1 MAPEP
6 RPEARAGLTLLTS
19 PTPSA
24 AAPPSWTRRLWR
36 ALMAFWRRTD
46 MSNVDARAVDADI
59 DARPIDADDVETAWA
74 LLRKKTYA

>member
-6 RPEARAGLTLLTS
+6 RPEARAGLTLLAV

-24 AAPPSWTRRLWR
+24 AAPPSGARRLWR
-36 ALMAFWRRTD
+36 ALIAFWRLTD
-46 MSNVDARAVDADI
+46 MSNMDARAV
-59 DARPIDADDVETAWA
+59 DADDVETAWA